1 MPRWKNLLDRRGAG
15 THYADRLHRILG
27 VCRDLGLLWHNER
40 VARRDGGTEVRRV
53 DDIAPTDSVLVTPR
67 YEKYGLQVNPRV
79 LQRLSNLGPQ
89 FAYALNV
96 PGVSVEVDGNVVYV
110 RVPRPDAEQSD
121 TVLYEDAWDAAPDI
135 PVGSLLLGI
144 DEDQQQLV
152 LELVAPTNV
161 HAAVIGMTGSGK
173 STLMRTMILSAQMIG
188 GARVALFDPS
198 GGFAPLAGHPSVWRG
213 GLFHTP
219 EACEAGL
226 RVLADAI
233 GRRRDGLT
241 YVFVD
246 EVPELVMQR
255 PRIKDHLA
263 RLTQAGRHAGM
274 HVILGAQHPLA
285 KDLGPTTMRNVAVRL
300 VGRVADRS
308 AAYNATGRNDSG
320 AEALRGRGDFVV
332 VNGSLRR
339 HFQAAMV
346 SPDLLEEWRRRYPP
360 RAARLPAGIV
370 ATASRDAMSV
380 VRSAG
385 GGRPLDDIPSFV
397 VQEIRRYH
405 ARHGRPPSSNW
416 VYRFT
421 RRKLP
426 TGGFSRAKA
435 ERALQAA
442 QESH

>member
-1 MPRWKNLLDRRGAG
+1 MTRWRDRWDRRGTG

-27 VCRDLGLLWHNER
+27 VCRDCNLLWHNER
-40 VARRDGGTEVRRV
+40 VRYRDGVSEVRRV
-53 DDIAPTDSVLVTPR
+53 DDIEATDSVVVTPL

-79 LQRLSNLGPQ
+79 LSRLTNMGPQ

-96 PGVSVEVDGNVVYV
+96 PGVSIEVAGNVVYV
-110 RVPRPDAEQSD
+110 RVPRTDATQMD
-121 TVLYEDAWDAAPDI
+121 TVPFEDAWDAAPDI

-152 LELVAPTNV
+152 LELVSPTNV

-173 STLMRTMILSAQMIG
+173 STLMRTMILSAQMTG

-198 GGFAPLAGHPSVWRG
+198 GGFRPLSGHPSVWRG
-213 GLFHTP
+213 GLSYTP

-226 RVLADAI
+226 CALVNSI
-233 GRRRDGLT
+233 GRQPTTLT
-241 YVFVD
+241 YVFID

-255 PRIKDHLA
+255 PRIKGYLA
-263 RLTQAGRHAGM
+263 RLSQAGRHAGM
-274 HVILGAQHPLA
+274 HVVLGAQHPLA
-285 KDLGPTTMRNVAVRL
+285 SDLGSTTMRNVAVRL

-308 AAYNATGRNDSG
+308 AAYNATGRNDTG

-346 SPDLLEEWRRRYPP
+346 SPDLLAEWARRYPP
-360 RAARLPAGIV
+360 RDPRLPTQRLSQPPANR
-370 ATASRDAMSV
+370 AL
-380 VRSAG
+380 
-385 GGRPLDDIPSFV
+385 GGRPLDEIPPFV
-397 VQEIRRYH
+397 VREIRRYQ

-416 VYRFT
+416 VYYLT
-421 RRKLP
+421 RRTVP
-426 TGGFSRAKA
+426 TGGFNRAKA

-442 QESH
+442 LSQEGS

>member
-1 MPRWKNLLDRRGAG
+1 MSRLKGLLDRRGAG

-27 VCRDLGLLWHNER
+27 VCRDCGLLWHNER
-40 VARRDGGTEVRRV
+40 VRYRDGVSEIRRV
-53 DDIAPTDSVLVTPR
+53 DDIEPTDSVLVTPL

-79 LQRLSNLGPQ
+79 LPRLTNMGAQ

-110 RVPRPDAEQSD
+110 RVPRLDAERRD
-121 TVLYEDAWDAAPDI
+121 TVLFEDAWDAAPDI
-135 PVGSLLLGI
+135 PVGGLLLGI
-144 DEDQQQLV
+144 DEDQHQLV

-198 GGFAPLAGHPSVWRG
+198 DGFRPLSGHPSVWRG
-213 GLFHTP
+213 GLFSSP
-219 EACEAGL
+219 QECESGL
-226 RVLADAI
+226 CVLAKGI
-233 GRRRDGLT
+233 GRGRGGLT
-241 YVFVD
+241 YAFVD

-255 PRIKDHLA
+255 PRIKDYLA
-263 RLTQAGRHAGM
+263 RLTQAGRHAGI
-274 HVILGAQHPLA
+274 HVVLGAQHPLA
-285 KDLGPTTMRNVAVRL
+285 SDLGSTTMRNVAVRL

-332 VNGSLRR
+332 VNGSLRQ

-346 SPDLLEEWRRRYPP
+346 SPKLLDEWARRYPP
-360 RAARLPAGIV
+360 RDARLPAQAAD
-370 ATASRDAMSV
+370 ATPTSPAPL
-380 VRSAG
+380 
-385 GGRPLDDIPSFV
+385 GRPPDEIPAFV
-397 VQEIRRYH
+397 VQEIRRYE
-405 ARHGRPPSSNW
+405 ARHGHPPSSNW

-421 RRKLP
+421 RRTVP
-426 TGGFSRAKA
+426 TGGFNRAKA
-435 ERALQAA
+435 ERALEAA
-442 QESH
+442 HD

>member
-27 VCRDLGLLWHNER
+27 VCRDCGLLWHNER
-40 VARRDGGTEVRRV
+40 VARRDGGAEVRRV
-53 DDIAPTDSVLVTPR
+53 DDIAPTDSVLVTPL

-79 LQRLSNLGPQ
+79 LTRLGNLGPQ

-96 PGVSVEVDGNVVYV
+96 PGVSVEIDGNVVYV
-110 RVPRPDAEQSD
+110 RVPRPDAERGD

-144 DEDQQQLV
+144 DEDQHQLV

-188 GARVALFDPS
+188 GARVALFAPS
-198 GGFAPLAGHPSVWRG
+198 GGFEPLSGHPSVWRG

-219 EACEAGL
+219 EECEVGL
-226 RVLADAI
+226 RVLAEAI
-233 GRRRDGLT
+233 GRRREGLT

-246 EVPELVMQR
+246 EVPDLVMQR

-285 KDLGPTTMRNVAVRL
+285 RDLGPTTMRNVAVRL

-346 SPDLLEEWRRRYPP
+346 SPELLGEWRRRYPP
-360 RAARLPAGIV
+360 RAARLPAGPV
-370 ATASRDAMSV
+370 TTSPLAAPV
-380 VRSAG
+380 VRGAG
-385 GGRPLDDIPSFV
+385 GGRPVDDIPSFV

-405 ARHGRPPSSNW
+405 ARHGHPPSSNW
-416 VYRFT
+416 IYRYT
-421 RRKLP
+421 RQKLP
-426 TGGFSRAKA
+426 TGGFNRAKA

-442 QESH
+442 QEG